1 MAMRCVA
8 ASFPA
13 IAALLAAR
21 PAPGARRRLKKDF
34 GDHPEAERIVEGES
48 LALRAA
54 R

>member
-1 MAMRCVA
+1 
-8 ASFPA
+8 
-13 IAALLAAR
+13 
-21 PAPGARRRLKKDF
+21 LKKDF